1 MQRIHDL
8 LVVVAALMIIGLPVS
23 ASAQPPRTEQGRP
36 QQPRRAAPPTDDM
49 SPAQVHQLF
58 DAMLVMQS
66 QNALSLTETQYSQF
80 LTRLRP
86 LQEARRRNQQER
98 VRLMN
103 ELQRLVGP
111 RSQEKPPESE
121 VRVRLNALRELE
133 TRSATELRRAY
144 DAIDEVL
151 TPLQQGR
158 FRVLEEQIERR
169 KLELVGR
176 ARQGKR

>member
-1 MQRIHDL
+1 MLI
-8 LVVVAALMIIGLPVS
+8 LVVTAMTLGMPVPVL
-23 ASAQPPRTEQGRP
+23 AQPPRGEQGRP
-36 QQPRRAAPPTDDM
+36 QQPRRVVPPTDDM
-49 SPAQVHQLF
+49 SPARVHELF
-58 DAMLVMQS
+58 DAMLVMQA
-66 QNALSLTETQYSQF
+66 QNALSLTDAQYSQF

-103 ELQRLVGP
+103 ELQRLVNP
-111 RSQEKPPESE
+111 RSAQAPPESD
-121 VRVRLNALRELE
+121 VRMRLDALRELE
-133 TRSATELRRAY
+133 ARSATELRRAY

-151 TPLQQGR
+151 TPNQQAR

>member
-1 MQRIHDL
+1 
-8 LVVVAALMIIGLPVS
+8 
-23 ASAQPPRTEQGRP
+23 
-36 QQPRRAAPPTDDM
+36 M

-58 DAMLVMQS
+58 DAMLVMQA
-66 QNALSLTETQYSQF
+66 QNALALTETQYAQF

-103 ELQRLVGP
+103 ELQRLSNP
-111 RSQEKPPESE
+111 RNPQPPTESDLRE
-121 VRVRLNALRELE
+121 RLGALHELE
-133 TRSATELRRAY
+133 TRSATEVRRAY

-151 TPLQQGR
+151 TPLQQAR

-176 ARQGKR
+176 ARQGNMKRQNQR